1 MNESELKSE
10 AAPVAGNGPVDGT
23 RTDYRRIVDSVPG
36 SILVADAVVESSVG
50 EDSARPSLRLGI
62 SGKGLQGR
70 AGSLR
75 TASRHSHDGD
85 RLSGLAKGIVILNR
99 VPVSHL
105 PSR

>member
-10 AAPVAGNGPVDGT
+10 AAPVAGNGSVDGT

-50 EDSARPSLRLGI
+50 EDSARPSSRLGI

-75 TASRHSHDGD
+75 HVVDKVMTQTACPDWRRGS
-85 RLSGLAKGIVILNR
+85 
-99 VPVSHL
+99 
-105 PSR
+105 